1 MSPSFCAHSI
11 LPFTVTYLCLPASEF
26 YDLNRE
32 RLISSAFDDIVNT
45 NNFGTAMHAYK
56 PISAD
61 FMESIG

>member
-1 MSPSFCAHSI
+1 MHHGGGGQCKK
-11 LPFTVTYLCLPASEF
+11 
-26 YDLNRE
+26 
-32 RLISSAFDDIVNT
+32 ISSAFDDIVNT